1 MANNTKTVILD
12 YLQDLTRHFDFGE
25 AGQFTA
31 HHIGGQLHISRSLA
45 SLYLNELVKE
55 NQIMKVNSR
64 PVYFLHRKAMEEL
77 YQIEFQEDDFYD
89 LEEVRRYILN
99 YSPDNGDYSGLVGG
113 DRSLNPYIRQIR
125 ESFEYPPSGLPVIVH
140 GEKGVGKKL
149 LCSTI
154 YDNCV
159 KKGILE
165 EGTQLVKLEF
175 SPHNSQSLGQKL
187 FGTREKQGIIDR
199 HNRLVLMLCGSQH
212 MSVEFQERLCS
223 LMETARDISG
233 GAGKHQ
239 EKQIRYFI
247 LCDTEPEQALGE
259 RLIKHIPVTVRIP
272 NFKERSLEEKEELV
286 IHFIRRE
293 GERLEASIKISSVV
307 LRALVSGDYSQN
319 MDDLK
324 GVIQLICAGAL
335 KASVNKKEIVIH
347 SYSLPEHILETM
359 PIATDEDIAYINT
372 ASYKRS
378 DQFAFISNYLAR
390 IFKPFHQKKDFKGSF
405 QESKHSFDLL
415 VEYLSFKQR
424 VPPEKIQGME
434 TFLANLFEVIVKK
447 KFVNLPSGFCFNLA
461 KVMYIGSLYRSSF
474 DKWIQ
479 KHKAM
484 IDGALSSMRA
494 NCVREALIVDEM
506 VRLIR
511 TNLEVEADEILTMMM
526 IIYLYHYNIHVRQCR
541 ILGIIVCH
549 GYSTATSIADAVNAL
564 LGTYVFDAM
573 DMPLDTSAD
582 QVKKFIIQRLERMQH
597 QTDVIV
603 MVDTG
608 SLEQLGD
615 CLSAEV
621 NCNMGIIN
629 NVSTRLALDVG
640 SHIVRKPDTQIQT
653 ILEKVSAN
661 SRTSFRIISRRKNSA
676 ILFTSE
682 SGFHMASRMRD
693 LFESSFTDRLPVEL
707 EVCDFNQLVSCGP
720 ELDCFKNRDVLFITG
735 TTNPHVKGYA
745 FVALEDIISG
755 NNIRLIMNRLSRFLD
770 MDQLN
775 EALDLLRK
783 NFTLQN
789 VVGYLTILN
798 PKILLDSVSQAVG
811 TLQDYLNR
819 RFGGKILIGIY
830 IHVCCLVE
838 RLVTKSAISEFERLE
853 DFEREHGEF
862 IQYVNQSFQELSKSY
877 NVTIPVSEI
886 AYLYDFIVEDGQL

>member
-12 YLQDLTRHFDFGE
+12 YLRNLTRRFDFE
-25 AGQFTA
+25 QAAQFTA
-31 HHIGGQLHISRSLA
+31 HHIGGELHISRSLA

-55 NQIMKVNSR
+55 NLIMKVNSR

-89 LEEVRRYILN
+89 LDEVRRYILD
-99 YSPDNGDYSGLVGG
+99 YSPDNGDYTGLVGN

-125 ESFEYPPSGLPVIVH
+125 ESFEYPPNGLPVIVY
-140 GEKGVGKKL
+140 GEEGVGKKL
-149 LCSTI
+149 LCSAI
-154 YDNCV
+154 YENGV

-165 EGTQLVKLEF
+165 EGTELVSFEF
-175 SPHNSQSLGQKL
+175 SRHNSQALRQKL
-187 FGTREKQGIIDR
+187 FGTKEKQGIIDR
-199 HNRLVLMLCGSQH
+199 YDRLVLMLGMSQH
-212 MSVEFQERLCS
+212 MSEEFQERLCS
-223 LMETARDISG
+223 LMEMTRDSSG
-233 GAGKHQ
+233 KKGKYQ

-247 LCDTEPEQALGE
+247 LCDTDPEPALSE
-259 RLIKHIPVTVRIP
+259 RLIKNIPVMVRIP

-286 IHFIRRE
+286 IHFIRKE

-307 LRALVSGDYSQN
+307 LRALVNGDYSQN
-319 MDDLK
+319 MAELK
-324 GVIQLICAGAL
+324 RVVQLMCAGAL
-335 KASVNKKEIVIH
+335 KASVNKKEIIVH
-347 SYSLPEHILETM
+347 SYNLPEHILETM
-359 PIATDEDIAYINT
+359 PIATDEDIVYIDT
-372 ASYKRS
+372 SSYRRS
-378 DQFAFISNYLAR
+378 DQFTFISNYLAR
-390 IFKPFHQKKDFKGSF
+390 IFKPFQKKDFKESF
-405 QESKHSFDLL
+405 KESKHSFDLL
-415 VEYLSFKQR
+415 IEYLSFKQR

-434 TFLANLFEVIVKK
+434 TFLVNLFEVIVKK
-447 KFVNLPSGFCFNLA
+447 KFVNLPGGFCFNLA
-461 KVMYIGSLYRSSF
+461 KVMYTSSLYRSSF

-479 KHKAM
+479 KHRAM
-484 IDGALSSMRA
+484 IEGALSSMRA
-494 NCVREALIVDEM
+494 NCVREALIVDELI
-506 VRLIR
+506 RLIR
-511 TNLEVEADEILTMMM
+511 TNLEVDADEILTMMM
-526 IIYLYHYNIHVRQCR
+526 IVYLYHYNIHIQQCR
-541 ILGIIVCH
+541 ILGLIACH

-564 LGTYVFDAM
+564 LGTYVFDAI
-573 DMPLDTSAD
+573 DMPLNTSAA
-582 QVKKFIIQRLERMQH
+582 QVKKFIIQRLERMRH

-615 CLSAEV
+615 GLSTEV

-640 SHIVRKPDTQIQT
+640 NHIIRKPDTQIQT
-653 ILEKVSAN
+653 ILERVSADSTTN
-661 SRTSFRIISRRKNSA
+661 YRMISRRRNSA

-682 SGFHMASRMRD
+682 GGFHMASRMRD
-693 LFESSFTDRLPVEL
+693 LFESSFTNGMPVEL
-707 EVCDFNQLVSCGP
+707 EVCDFNQLVSGGP
-720 ELDCFKNRDVLFITG
+720 DLDCFKNRDVLFITG
-735 TTNPHVKGYA
+735 TTNPHVKGYE

-755 NNIRLIMNRLSRFLD
+755 NNIHLIMNRLSRFLD
-770 MDQLN
+770 MDELN

-789 VVGYLTILN
+789 VVRYLTILN
-798 PKILLDSVSQAVG
+798 PKILLDNVSQAVD
-811 TLQDYLNR
+811 TLQAYLNQ

-853 DFEREHGEF
+853 DFEKEHGEF